1 MRILRTIM
9 IFAILMIGILLLTG
23 CRYRLHN
30 EGVTPY
36 SDVNPPPETTYTPPE
51 APPEAPSPPTAEQ
64 PQVPPTT
71 PPPET
76 PPEPPAQTPGITPPY
91 EQVPPTYIQAEEDNL
106 SPQMVEVTYEDARQ
120 YASIEGDT
128 GDTITGTEMPQ
139 DSSSNIITI
148 SAPGETDDDD
158 QAVLGDDGGVVG
170 IVEDYTTL
178 LRQGVNTLFP
188 CQLLYIYCETPQ
200 DLIAAGRGSTMYQL
214 MVSAGGVN
222 VSTRLTPDR
231 LAVDEDWVVRR
242 NPDVI
247 VKFVD
252 NTVLGSNIS
261 TSGPAVELRGAI
273 ISREG
278 WGQVE
283 AVRNN
288 RIILFSQQMLDT
300 DESRLAVKLLVSRM
314 MYPELFTNM
323 DVDGV
328 VHELIRDMSGTHI
341 FM

>member
-1 MRILRTIM
+1 M
-9 IFAILMIGILLLTG
+9 
-23 CRYRLHN
+23 
-30 EGVTPY
+30 
-36 SDVNPPPETTYTPPE
+36 
-51 APPEAPSPPTAEQ
+51 
-64 PQVPPTT
+64 
-71 PPPET
+71 ET
-76 PPEPPAQTPGITPPY
+76 PH
-91 EQVPPTYIQAEEDNL
+91 
-106 SPQMVEVTYEDARQ
+106 EDARQ
-120 YASIEGDT
+120 YASIPGNT
-128 GDTITGTEMPQ
+128 GDTTTGIDSPQ
-139 DSSSNIITI
+139 EDNTNIITI
-148 SAPGETDDDD
+148 NAPGETDEED
-158 QAVLGDDGGVVG
+158 QAVIGDDGGVVG
-170 IVEDYTTL
+170 IVEDYTAL

-200 DLIAAGRGSTMYQL
+200 NLVAAGRGSTMYQL
-214 MVSAGGVN
+214 MASAGGTN

-252 NTVLGSNIS
+252 TTILGNNIS
-261 TSGPAVELRGAI
+261 TSGAAAELRNTI

-278 WGQVE
+278 WGQIE

-323 DVDGV
+323 DVDGTV
-328 VHELIRDMSGTHI
+328 AELIRGMSGTHI